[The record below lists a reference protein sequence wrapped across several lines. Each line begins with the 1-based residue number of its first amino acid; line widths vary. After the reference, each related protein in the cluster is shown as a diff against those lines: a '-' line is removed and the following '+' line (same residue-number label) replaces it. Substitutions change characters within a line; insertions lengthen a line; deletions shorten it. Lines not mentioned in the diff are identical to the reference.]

1 MDEYPGF
8 AESRTEGH
16 ARVKHIVNIVE
27 SFWEA
32 VQDRSLKINI
42 LAKIMFFAV
51 YCAWSDFNKSLM
63 V

>member
-1 MDEYPGF
+1 MDENPGV

-16 ARVKHIVNIVE
+16 VRIKHIVNIVE

-42 LAKIMFFAV
+42 LAKILVFMPST
-51 YCAWSDFNKSLM
+51 CAWSEFTK
-63 V
+63 